1 MKSEIYFLSI
11 DRENHGL
18 CFLRY
23 VHTLKTTEMKI
34 CRGNATARDNRFP
47 IIRSNVGQ
55 ALVASES
62 LNIDGSDPIDG
73 DE

>member
-18 CFLRY
+18 CFRRY

-34 CRGNATARDNRFP
+34 CRGNATARDSCFP

-62 LNIDGSDPIDG
+62 LKTDGSDPMDG